1 MMNLFNEREVPMRKV
16 NLRMNEQFKYDIIK
30 NLVDNNGNKKSAA
43 SKLNCSVRTVN
54 RLIIKYKLE
63 GKNGFIHRNRGRIP
77 ASAIPADLKSKIIDL
92 YMNSYGD
99 ANLRHFSEIVH
110 QDLGIS
116 VSDTTLNYWLR
127 DEGIL
132 SPKAR
137 KKTKRNMKKQL
148 RMKLNSSSS
157 EKARNTI
164 KEAIAIID
172 SDEAHPRRP
181 RCKYAGEMI
190 QMDASSYNW
199 VENEIWHLHVAIDDA
214 TGEVVGAYFDT
225 QETLRAYYHVFYQI
239 LNDYGIP
246 AMFYTDRRTVFEYKR
261 KNTAFDDEDTFTQFS
276 YACHQLGV
284 EIKAT
289 SIAQAKG
296 RVERLNQTLQSRLP
310 IELRRANI
318 TCIEDANKFLK
329 SYLKKFNQQFALHLN
344 STKSVYEKQPDIEKI
359 NRTLA
364 IISPRKINTGH
375 CLKYKHNYYIPVNS
389 DGTRVYFKNK
399 SDCLVIEAF
408 DGKQYINVLDQ
419 IYIMEEIPEY
429 EEYSRNF
436 DIKGKSK
443 SKKKKQY
450 IPPMSH
456 PWKHASYLNYL
467 ATVKH
472 RQENA
477 HV

>member
-1 MMNLFNEREVPMRKV
+1 MRKV
-16 NLRMNEQFKYDIIK
+16 KLRMNEQFKYDIIK
-30 NLVDNNGNKKSAA
+30 NLVDNNGNKKRAA
-43 SKLNCSVRTVN
+43 SKLNCTVRTVN
-54 RLIIKYKLE
+54 RLVIKYNLE
-63 GKNGFIHRNRGRIP
+63 GKNGFIHGNRGRIP
-77 ASAIPADLKSKIIDL
+77 ASSFSNETKSKIIDL
-92 YMNSYGD
+92 YMSSYGD
-99 ANLRHFSEIVH
+99 TNLRHFSEIVY
-110 QDLGIS
+110 QDLGIT
-116 VSDTTLNYWLR
+116 VSDTTLNIWLR
-127 DEGIL
+127 KENVL

-137 KKTKRNMKKQL
+137 KKTKKIMKKQL
-148 RMKLNSSSS
+148 KLKLSNASS
-157 EKARNTI
+157 EKVKNNI
-164 KEAIAIID
+164 KEAISIID
-172 SDEAHPRRP
+172 STDAHPRRP

-199 VENEIWHLHVAIDDA
+199 IKDETWHLHVAIDDA

-225 QETLRAYYHVFYQI
+225 QETLRAYYNVFYQI

-318 TCIEDANKFLK
+318 SCIEDANKFLK
-329 SYLKKFNQQFALHLN
+329 SYLKKFNHQFALHLN
-344 STKSVYEKQPDIEKI
+344 TTKSVYEKQPNNELI
-359 NRTLA
+359 NRTLS
-364 IISPRKINTGH
+364 IITPRKINSSH

-389 DGTRVYFKNK
+389 DGTRVFFKNK
-399 SDCLVIEAF
+399 SDCMVIEAY

-419 IYIMEEIPEY
+419 IYIMEKIPDY
-429 EEYSRNF
+429 EAYSKNF
-436 DIKGKSK
+436 DFDSK
-443 SKKKKQY
+443 TKPKKKKQY

-467 ATVKH
+467 ATMKH